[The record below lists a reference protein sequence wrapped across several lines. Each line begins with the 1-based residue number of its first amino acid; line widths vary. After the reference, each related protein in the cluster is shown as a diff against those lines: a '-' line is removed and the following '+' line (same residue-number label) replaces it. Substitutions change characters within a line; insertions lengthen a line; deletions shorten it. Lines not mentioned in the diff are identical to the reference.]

1 MRIRTSF
8 CIAGATIAALLSTEA
23 SAATVFGSRL
33 NHQLTPPEACNA
45 NRKSDLC
52 SWVLTIA
59 QNRPGQQAAPRDGTV
74 TKLRLM
80 ACGPGSF
87 VLQVARARPATDQA
101 RVLTTGPLI
110 NYVGALHNCNG
121 SRNFIIEEFAVN
133 VPVRQGD
140 YLSVVASRVAFIYNS
155 SGDGTL
161 TFDPPLAD
169 GGAFRT
175 TSGTGLGSGILMMEA
190 ELAD

>member
-1 MRIRTSF
+1 M
-8 CIAGATIAALLSTEA
+8 
-23 SAATVFGSRL
+23 
-33 NHQLTPPEACNA
+33 
-45 NRKSDLC
+45 
-52 SWVLTIA
+52 
-59 QNRPGQQAAPRDGTV
+59 
-74 TKLRLM
+74 
-80 ACGPGSF
+80 
-87 VLQVARARPATDQA
+87 
-101 RVLTTGPLI
+101 
-110 NYVGALHNCNG
+110 
-121 SRNFIIEEFAVN
+121 N